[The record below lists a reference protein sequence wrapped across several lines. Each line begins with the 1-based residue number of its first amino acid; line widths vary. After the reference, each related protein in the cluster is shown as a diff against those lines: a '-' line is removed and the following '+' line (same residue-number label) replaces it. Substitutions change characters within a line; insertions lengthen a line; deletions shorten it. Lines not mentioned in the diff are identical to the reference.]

1 MTRIWKHLPRH
12 GDDASRNRTSQI
24 LHASGHFKF
33 GIARCSESVI
43 HSNHASHHTTGTRSK
58 HNASLHCGTEICL
71 LLLQMR
77 MEQNHEQELSEW
89 LHLDLLLQ
97 QSCRSP
103 TLQYYWLSDQSLH
116 HRRHQLPLRRTGS
129 PCGIT
134 FQWPVFHA
142 HFANHSSFFE
152 QTLPIHTTHNH
163 HSTHSPKH
171 QPLIHTLY
179 TSPTSSTHTH
189 AYQLLR

>member
-103 TLQYYWLSDQSLH
+103 TLQYYWLSESITSSSSSSTSSSPNWISLRNRIPVACFSRTLRQSLIF
-116 HRRHQLPLRRTGS
+116 L
-129 PCGIT
+129 
-134 FQWPVFHA
+134 
-142 HFANHSSFFE
+142 
-152 QTLPIHTTHNH
+152 
-163 HSTHSPKH
+163 
-171 QPLIHTLY
+171 
-179 TSPTSSTHTH
+179 
-189 AYQLLR
+189 